1 MTEPVTNQVD
11 RTIRDART
19 DPGARPEGART
30 ENDAAAAVQH
40 MFDEIAPTYDRAN
53 HLLSAGL
60 DRIWWRR
67 AARTFAPTLAR
78 PEAQILDLCCG
89 TGDMTAAL
97 LELRPTTSETI
108 PIVGLDF
115 SPEMLGRA
123 RRKHPT
129 SRANFVE
136 GDAMHLQYADGSVD
150 LVIAAFGFRN
160 LVNYAC
166 GLAEIR
172 RVLRPGGQFGILECN
187 QPSGLTGVLY
197 SLYFKEI
204 LPVLGGLISGK
215 PSAYRYLPA
224 SVERFPRPPA
234 MLALIRE
241 AGFQDASWTGY
252 TFGTAGL
259 YRAIKP

>member
-1 MTEPVTNQVD
+1 MNTQLVD
-11 RTIRDART
+11 PAAGESPGPRI

-30 ENDAAAAVQH
+30 EHDAAAAVQQ

-60 DRIWWRR
+60 DRLWWSR
-67 AARTFAPTLAR
+67 AARIFAPILAR

-97 LELRPTTSETI
+97 LNRRPTTPETR
-108 PIVGLDF
+108 PVVGLDF
-115 SPEMLGRA
+115 SPQMLNRA
-123 RRKHPT
+123 RRKHST
-129 SRANFVE
+129 SRAIFVE

-150 LVIAAFGFRN
+150 LITAAFGFRN
-160 LVNYAC
+160 LANYAE

-187 QPSGLTGVLY
+187 QPSGLTGLFY
-197 SLYFKEI
+197 SLYFKRI
-204 LPVLGGLISGK
+204 LPVLGGFISGK
-215 PSAYRYLPA
+215 TSAYRYLPT
-224 SVERFPRPPA
+224 SVERFPRPPQ
-234 MLALIRE
+234 MLALIHE
-241 AGFQDASWTGY
+241 AGFKEASWTGY

-259 YRAIKP
+259 YRAAKP